1 MFVPY
6 NGMPVFA
13 YRGEIEVKAE
23 ITNAFK
29 NDAKLK
35 WADDDSLSLLCV
47 PYNHMRPV
55 KDDDELKDDHLPME
69 GESKVT
75 NTGSMFT
82 PHVDCAVLVVYR
94 TMNHPAKITKVFKND
109 AEVRYDS
116 GSVKRVSYNRMI
128 PVLDNDIPR
137 ARRRKCEQFHYIPHS
152 DNSQREFEYGDAVP
166 KQITPAPLSPLLE
179 SLLWHGRKLLKG
191 QHRPLRQ

>member
-1 MFVPY
+1 
-6 NGMPVFA
+6 
-13 YRGEIEVKAE
+13 
-23 ITNAFK
+23 
-29 NDAKLK
+29 
-35 WADDDSLSLLCV
+35 
-47 PYNHMRPV
+47 MRPV

-75 NTGSMFT
+75 NTGSMFS
-82 PHVDCAVLVVYR
+82 PHVGCAVLVVYR

-152 DNSQREFEYGDAVP
+152 DNSQRELEYGNAVP
-166 KQITPAPLSPLLE
+166 KQSTPAPLSPLLE
-179 SLLWHGRKLLKG
+179 LLSRQGRKILKG
-191 QHRPLRQ
+191 QHRPLTQEKSQKSTNNEVVTDDYFVYNEESFEEGFCYID